1 MSKWT
6 EVKDNIVEA
15 LHVDDVTEQVKQNVT
30 NAILTE
36 IMPMA
41 ENAVDRFV
49 ATTKEQAKTETGW
62 CKVRDGVALPLIIQ
76 GLVYAVKTVLTKT
89 VTEVKA

>member
-6 EVKDNIVEA
+6 EVRDNIIEA

-36 IMPMA
+36 VLPII
-41 ENAVDRFV
+41 EDSVDSFV
-49 ATTKEQAKTETGW
+49 ATTKEQAKNETGW
-62 CKVRDGVALPLIIQ
+62 CKVRDGVALPLIMH
-76 GLVYAVKTVLTKT
+76 GLVYAVKTVLAKT
-89 VTEVKA
+89 TGATA